1 MVIQTPLILING
13 VTSQLPPGDLVP
25 GQDSFAQASGNAAL
39 SLGTTALASGN
50 AALVVGAG
58 ALASGNAALTNAA
71 TALASGNSALIVGTN
86 ALASGNAALTNSA
99 TALASGNAALVV
111 GGTALASGNAALTNA
126 ATALASGNAA
136 LTGLSSKVSKAGDVI
151 SGTLVVNARS
161 FGSVSS
167 TVTSGVIL
175 IDFSA
180 NNNFD
185 ITLRGN
191 STLAPSVAPSG
202 GQSGAIYIRQDGTGS
217 RTLAYSGGWS
227 FSNGSAPTLTTSASG
242 TDLLAYYAASPTVIV
257 GSLIAAVSGV

>member
-71 TALASGNSALIVGTN
+71 TALASGNSALIVGAN

-111 GGTALASGNAALTNA
+111 GG
-126 ATALASGNAA
+126 TALASGNAA

-202 GQSGAIYIRQDGTGS
+202 GQSGAIYIRQDGTGG

-227 FSNGSAPTLTTSASG
+227 FSNGSAPSLTTTASG

>member
-86 ALASGNAALTNSA
+86 ALASGNAALTNAA

-111 GGTALASGNAALTNA
+111 GG
-126 ATALASGNAA
+126 TALASGNAA